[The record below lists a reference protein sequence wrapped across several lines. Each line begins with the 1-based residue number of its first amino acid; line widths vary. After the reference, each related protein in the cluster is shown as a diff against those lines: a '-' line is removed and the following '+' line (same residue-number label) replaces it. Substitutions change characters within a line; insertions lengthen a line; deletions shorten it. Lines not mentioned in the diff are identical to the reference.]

1 MSKQKKADLL
11 LLMVTGF
18 WGISYFLM
26 DLCLTDLPPLC
37 LNAFR
42 FLLAC
47 GVIWVLYARR
57 MRNISR
63 ETIKYSILIGICLTC
78 VYVCCTY
85 GILYTSI
92 SNAGFICALPVVT
105 TPVLEFLLTGKRPGR
120 KLFISLCLCTI
131 GLALLTLN
139 EAFRPALGDII
150 CSGVAIFYAFD
161 LLITDR
167 AVHRPQVDALQMGIL
182 QLGVVG
188 ILMLILSCLL
198 EEPKLPSSPI
208 IWASALFLSLFCSG
222 FAFVVQAVQQQY
234 TTPSHVGLIFTVEPL
249 FSAIVAYFL
258 AGERIGTRGY
268 IGAALMMISL
278 ILMELNPAMLL
289 AKLRKKN
296 TSL

>member
-1 MSKQKKADLL
+1 MSKQRKADLL
-11 LLMVTGF
+11 LTMVTGF

-47 GVIWVLYARR
+47 FVIGLLYFPR
-57 MRNISR
+57 MRKISR
-63 ETIKYSILIGICLTC
+63 ETVKYSAIIGVCLAI
-78 VYVCCTY
+78 VYMCCTY
-85 GILYTSI
+85 GVMYTSI

-105 TPVLEFLLTGKRPGR
+105 TPVLEFILARKMPGKR
-120 KLFISLCLCTI
+120 LFTALALCTL

-139 EAFRPALGDII
+139 ERFRPALGDII
-150 CSGVAIFYAFD
+150 CSGTAIFYAID
-161 LLITDR
+161 LVVTDR
-167 AVHRPQVDALQMGIL
+167 AVHRPDVDALQMGIL

-188 ILMLILSCLL
+188 SIMLVLSFLL
-198 EEPKLPSSPI
+198 EEPRLPSSPA

-234 TTPSHVGLIFTVEPL
+234 TTPSHVGLIFTLEPL

-258 AGERIGTRGY
+258 AGERIGARGY
-268 IGAALMMISL
+268 LGAMLMMASL
-278 ILMELNPAMLL
+278 ILMEMDWGWLK
-289 AKLRKKN
+289 AKLRKKK
-296 TSL
+296 SV